1 MGSIEFEDE
10 NFLNK
15 PRGSK
20 PSFII
25 SFLTKTGMVKNER
38 QASIILVVFV
48 IVAISATIFILLGR
62 NAEKEA
68 YVTDNDGNRYQMEEY
83 IQLVKQGKDPL
94 RK

>member
-20 PSFII
+20 PS
-25 SFLTKTGMVKNER
+25 SMVKFLKRTGVVENER
-38 QASIILVVFV
+38 QASIILVAFV

-68 YVTDNDGNRYQMEEY
+68 YVTDSDGNKYQMEEY
-83 IQLVKQGKDPL
+83 IQLVKEGKDPL